1 MTIKPLFQYAA
12 LAVIAAGIVIIALVA
27 VQLVGQLLALAA
39 DYAGCISR
47 LTP

>member
-1 MTIKPLFQYAA
+1 MTSKPLFQYAA
-12 LAVIAAGIVIIALVA
+12 LAIISAGIVIIALVT

-47 LTP
+47 VTP